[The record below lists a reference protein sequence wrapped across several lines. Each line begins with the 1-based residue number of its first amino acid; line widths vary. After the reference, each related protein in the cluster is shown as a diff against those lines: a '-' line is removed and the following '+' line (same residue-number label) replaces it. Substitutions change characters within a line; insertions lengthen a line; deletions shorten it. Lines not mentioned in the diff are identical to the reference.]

1 MRLLLIH
8 ADNFS
13 YSLTGK
19 TPMAEKIDI
28 DVHENNSFNDALVV
42 FSTVESLDADEPD
55 EIIASAF
62 LEIKKL
68 YYELKPPAIIIYP
81 YAHLSNHLG
90 RPSDAVKILDEL
102 KNKLENEL
110 PDVRIERAPFGW
122 YKSFSIAC
130 KGHPLSES
138 SRHIISSSSL
148 ENKIN
153 KIDNKDI
160 KQAKSKNREDIAKEI
175 ESNFFILNPDG
186 SEILIDINDKKILDS
201 KVLNNYPSLKKFIAF
216 EEFKVKEGVEP
227 PSVEAMRHLE
237 IADHEENSDSGHLR
251 LYPKGT
257 LLYKLISDWAEE
269 VALVKLKCM
278 EIETPLIYNWNKPDI
293 KGQGESF
300 HERHYTIMV
309 PDEKIKDD
317 SNLGGF
323 DRTKEFV
330 LRFAGDFGLFSMLKD
345 AKISYK
351 QLPLR
356 FYEYSKSFRYERSG
370 ELSGLRRLRAFTMP
384 DIHSFCLNI
393 EEGFNEYQ
401 ELYRQY
407 SDLADA
413 INIEYAVVF
422 RIVQEY
428 YDKYKDK
435 LVSLLKYSKK
445 PALIETLSKMKHY
458 WALKHEFQGIDS
470 IGGSCQLSTVQLD
483 VADAER
489 YGINFVNEKGE
500 KEGCIICHSSVGT
513 IERWM
518 YLLLEEALKKDIPVL
533 PLWLSVT
540 QVRIIPVSEKY
551 IEYGIELMKN
561 ISSFK
566 IRVDIDDRAFSMG
579 KKIMFAEEDWVPYI
593 LVVGEKEKTSNLLSV
608 RNRYQDRKTINM
620 TKNSL
625 VKEILAQT
633 KDLPF
638 RNLNVADTLSKRPIF
653 VG

>member
-13 YSLTGK
+13 YGLTGK
-19 TPMAEKIDI
+19 TPMAEKINT
-28 DVHENNSFNDALVV
+28 DVHESNSFNEALVV
-42 FSTVESLDADEPD
+42 FSTIESLDAERPD
-55 EIIASAF
+55 EIIYSAF

-68 YYELKPPAIIIYP
+68 YDELKPQVIIIYP
-81 YAHLSNHLG
+81 YAHLSNDLG

-110 PDVRIERAPFGW
+110 SDVCIERAPFGW

-138 SRHIISSSSL
+138 SRHIISSS
-148 ENKIN
+148 ENR
-153 KIDNKDI
+153 IDNKDI
-160 KQAKSKNREDIAKEI
+160 KQAKSKNREDIAKEV

-201 KVLNNYPSLKKFIAF
+201 EALNNYPSLKKFIAF

-227 PSVEAMRHLE
+227 PSVEAMRRLE

-300 HERHYTIMV
+300 HERHYTVMV
-309 PDEKIKDD
+309 PDEKMKDD
-317 SNLGGF
+317 SVSGGF

-345 AKISYK
+345 TKISYK

-470 IGGSCQLSTVQLD
+470 IGSSCQLSTVQLD

-518 YLLLEEALKKDIPVL
+518 YLLLEESLKKEIPVL

-551 IEYGIELMKN
+551 IEYCIELMKN
-561 ISSFK
+561 IASFK
-566 IRVDIDDRAFSMG
+566 IRADIDDRAFSMG
-579 KKIMFAEEDWVPYI
+579 KKIMYAEEEWVPYI

-608 RNRYQDRKTINM
+608 RNRYQNRKTINM
-620 TKNSL
+620 TKDSL
-625 VKEILAQT
+625 VKEILDQT

>member
-13 YSLTGK
+13 YGLTGK
-19 TPMAEKIDI
+19 TPMAEKIDES
-28 DVHENNSFNDALVV
+28 VHESNTFDDPLVV
-42 FSTVESLDADEPD
+42 FSTIESSDASKPD
-55 EIIASAF
+55 EIINLA
-62 LEIKKL
+62 LIEIEKL
-68 YYELKPPAIIIYP
+68 FNELKPPTIIIYP
-81 YAHLSNHLG
+81 YAHLSNDLG
-90 RPSDAVKILDEL
+90 RPSDAIKILDGL
-102 KNKLENEL
+102 KNKLQNAL
-110 PDVRIERAPFGW
+110 PYVQIERAPFGW

-138 SRHIISSSSL
+138 SRHIISSSGNRI
-148 ENKIN
+148 EAPDVNAANNKI
-153 KIDNKDI
+153 
-160 KQAKSKNREDIAKEI
+160 AKSKNRDDIAKEV
-175 ESNFFILNPDG
+175 ESEFFILNPDG
-186 SEILIDINDKKILDS
+186 SEIPIDINDKNILDS
-201 KVLNNYPSLKKFIAF
+201 EILNKYPSLKKFIAF
-216 EEFKVKEGVEP
+216 EEFKVKEGAEP
-227 PSVEAMRHLE
+227 PSVEAMRRLE
-237 IADHEENSDSGHLR
+237 IADHEDNSDSGHLR

-269 VALVKLKCM
+269 IALVKLKCM

-317 SNLGGF
+317 SAAIVF

-330 LRFAGDFGLFSMLKD
+330 LRFAGDFGLFSMIKD

-384 DIHSFCLNI
+384 DIHSFCSNI
-393 EEGFNEYQ
+393 EEGFDEYQ

-422 RIVQEY
+422 RIVKEY

-445 PALIETLSKMKHY
+445 PALIESLSKMKHY

-470 IGGSCQLSTVQLD
+470 VGGSCQLSTVQLD
-483 VADAER
+483 VIDAER

-500 KEGCIICHSSVGT
+500 KEGCTICHSSVGT

-518 YLLLEEALKKDIPVL
+518 YLLLEEALKKEIPVL
-533 PLWLSVT
+533 PLWLSTT

-551 IEYGIELMKN
+551 MEYCMELMEN
-561 ISSFK
+561 ISSYK
-566 IRVDIDDRAFSMG
+566 IRTDIDDRDFSMG

-608 RNRYQDRKTINM
+608 RNRYRDRKTENM
-620 TKNSL
+620 TKDAL
-625 VKEILAQT
+625 VKEILDRT

-638 RNLNVADTLSKRPIF
+638 RNLNVADMLSKRPIF

>member
-13 YSLTGK
+13 YGLTGK
-19 TPMAEKIDI
+19 TPMAEKIDESL
-28 DVHENNSFNDALVV
+28 HENSAFNDSLVV
-42 FSTVESLDADEPD
+42 FSTIESPDASEPD
-55 EIIASAF
+55 EIINLAF
-62 LEIKKL
+62 IEIDKL
-68 YYELKPPAIIIYP
+68 FNELKPPTIIIYP
-81 YAHLSNHLG
+81 YAHLSNDLG
-90 RPSDAVKILDEL
+90 RPSDAIKILDGL
-102 KNKLENEL
+102 KNKLQNAL
-110 PDVRIERAPFGW
+110 PHVRIERAPFGW

-138 SRHIISSSSL
+138 SRHIISSSVNKAWTSDVNAVN
-148 ENKIN
+148 NKI
-153 KIDNKDI
+153 
-160 KQAKSKNREDIAKEI
+160 AKAKNRDDIAKEV
-175 ESNFFILNPDG
+175 ESEFFILNPDG
-186 SEILIDINDKKILDS
+186 SEIPIDINDKNILDS
-201 KVLNNYPSLKKFIAF
+201 DILNKYPSLKKFIAF
-216 EEFKVKEGVEP
+216 EEFKVKEGAEP
-227 PSVEAMRHLE
+227 PSVEAMRRLE
-237 IADHEENSDSGHLR
+237 IADHEDNSDSGHLR

-269 VALVKLKCM
+269 IALVKLKCM

-317 SNLGGF
+317 SASIVF

-330 LRFAGDFGLFSMLKD
+330 LRFAGDFGLFSMIKD

-384 DIHSFCLNI
+384 DIHSFCSNI
-393 EEGFNEYQ
+393 EEGFDEYQ

-422 RIVQEY
+422 RIVKEY
-428 YDKYKDK
+428 YDRYKDK

-445 PALIETLSKMKHY
+445 PALIESLSKMKHY

-483 VADAER
+483 VIDAER
-489 YGINFVNEKGE
+489 YGINFVNERGE
-500 KEGCIICHSSVGT
+500 KEGCTICHSSVGT

-518 YLLLEEALKKDIPVL
+518 YLLLEEALKKEIPVL
-533 PLWLSVT
+533 PLWLSTT

-551 IEYGIELMKN
+551 MEYCAELMKN
-561 ISSFK
+561 ISSYK
-566 IRVDIDDRAFSMG
+566 IRTDIDDRDFSMG

-593 LVVGEKEKTSNLLSV
+593 LVVGEKEKNSNLLSV
-608 RNRYQDRKTINM
+608 RNRYRDRKTENM
-620 TKNSL
+620 TKDAL
-625 VKEILAQT
+625 VKEILEQT

-638 RNLNVADTLSKRPIF
+638 RNLNVGDMLSKRPIF

>member
-13 YSLTGK
+13 YGLTGK
-19 TPMAEKIDI
+19 TPMAEKINES
-28 DVHENNSFNDALVV
+28 VHENSTFDDSLVV
-42 FSTVESLDADEPD
+42 FSTIESSDASESD
-55 EIIASAF
+55 EIINLA
-62 LEIKKL
+62 LIEIEKL
-68 YYELKPPAIIIYP
+68 FNELKPPTIIIYP
-81 YAHLSNHLG
+81 YAHLSNDLG
-90 RPSDAVKILDEL
+90 RPSDAIKILDGL
-102 KNKLENEL
+102 KNKLQNAL
-110 PDVRIERAPFGW
+110 PYVRIERAPFGW

-138 SRHIISSSSL
+138 SRHIISSSGNKTEASDVNAAN
-148 ENKIN
+148 NKI
-153 KIDNKDI
+153 
-160 KQAKSKNREDIAKEI
+160 AKSKNRDDIAKEV
-175 ESNFFILNPDG
+175 ESEFFILNPDG
-186 SEILIDINDKKILDS
+186 SEILIDINDKNILDS
-201 KVLNNYPSLKKFIAF
+201 EILNKYPSLKKFIAF
-216 EEFKVKEGVEP
+216 EEFKVKEGAEP
-227 PSVEAMRHLE
+227 PSVEAMRRLE
-237 IADHEENSDSGHLR
+237 IADHEDNSDSGHLR

-269 VALVKLKCM
+269 IALVKLKCM

-309 PDEKIKDD
+309 PDEKVKDD
-317 SNLGGF
+317 SASIVF

-330 LRFAGDFGLFSMLKD
+330 LRFAGDFGLFSMIKD

-384 DIHSFCLNI
+384 DIHSFCSNI
-393 EEGFNEYQ
+393 EEGFDEYQ

-422 RIVQEY
+422 RIVKEY

-435 LVSLLKYSKK
+435 LVSLLRYSKK
-445 PALIETLSKMKHY
+445 PALIENLSKMKHY

-470 IGGSCQLSTVQLD
+470 VGGSCQLSTVQLD
-483 VADAER
+483 VIDAER
-489 YGINFVNEKGE
+489 YGINFVNERGE
-500 KEGCIICHSSVGT
+500 KEGCTICHSSVGT

-518 YLLLEEALKKDIPVL
+518 YLLLEEALKKEIPVL
-533 PLWLSVT
+533 PLWLSTT

-551 IEYGIELMKN
+551 MEYCAELMKN
-561 ISSFK
+561 ISSYK
-566 IRVDIDDRAFSMG
+566 IRTDIDDRDFSMG

-608 RNRYQDRKTINM
+608 RNRYRDRKTENM
-620 TKNSL
+620 TKDAL
-625 VKEILAQT
+625 VKEILDQT

-638 RNLNVADTLSKRPIF
+638 RNLNVADMLSKRPIF

>member
-13 YSLTGK
+13 YGLTGK
-19 TPMAEKIDI
+19 TPMAEKINT
-28 DVHENNSFNDALVV
+28 DVHESNSFNEALVV
-42 FSTVESLDADEPD
+42 FSTIESLDAEKPD
-55 EIIASAF
+55 EIIYSAF

-68 YYELKPPAIIIYP
+68 YDELKPQVIIIYP
-81 YAHLSNHLG
+81 YAHLSNDLG

-138 SRHIISSSSL
+138 SRHIISSS
-148 ENKIN
+148 EN

-160 KQAKSKNREDIAKEI
+160 KQAKSKNREDIAKEV

-201 KVLNNYPSLKKFIAF
+201 EVLHNYSSLKKFIAF

-227 PSVEAMRHLE
+227 PSVEAMRRLE

-300 HERHYTIMV
+300 HERHYTVMV
-309 PDEKIKDD
+309 PDEKMKDD
-317 SNLGGF
+317 SSVPDGF

-470 IGGSCQLSTVQLD
+470 IGSSCQLSTVQLD

-551 IEYGIELMKN
+551 IEYSIELMKN

-566 IRVDIDDRAFSMG
+566 IRADIDDRTFSMG
-579 KKIMFAEEDWVPYI
+579 KKIMYAEEEWVPYI

-620 TKNSL
+620 TKDSL
-625 VKEILAQT
+625 IKEILDKT

>member
-13 YSLTGK
+13 YGLTGK
-19 TPMAEKIDI
+19 TPMAEKIDES
-28 DVHENNSFNDALVV
+28 VHESNTFDDPLVV
-42 FSTVESLDADEPD
+42 FSTIESSDASKPD
-55 EIIASAF
+55 EIINLA
-62 LEIKKL
+62 LIEIEKL
-68 YYELKPPAIIIYP
+68 FNELKPPTIIIYP
-81 YAHLSNHLG
+81 YAHLSNDLG
-90 RPSDAVKILDEL
+90 RPSDAIKILDGL
-102 KNKLENEL
+102 KNKLQNAL
-110 PDVRIERAPFGW
+110 PYVQIERAPFGW

-138 SRHIISSSSL
+138 SRHIISSSGNRI
-148 ENKIN
+148 EAPDVNAANNKI
-153 KIDNKDI
+153 
-160 KQAKSKNREDIAKEI
+160 AKSKNRDDIAKEV
-175 ESNFFILNPDG
+175 ESEFFILNPDG
-186 SEILIDINDKKILDS
+186 SEIPIDINDKNILDS
-201 KVLNNYPSLKKFIAF
+201 EILNKYPSLKKFIAF
-216 EEFKVKEGVEP
+216 EEFKVKEGAEP
-227 PSVEAMRHLE
+227 PSVEAMRRLE
-237 IADHEENSDSGHLR
+237 IADHEDNSDSGHLR

-269 VALVKLKCM
+269 IALVKLKCM

-317 SNLGGF
+317 SAAIVF

-330 LRFAGDFGLFSMLKD
+330 LRFAGDFGLFSMIKD

-384 DIHSFCLNI
+384 DIHSFCSNI
-393 EEGFNEYQ
+393 EEGFDEYQ

-422 RIVQEY
+422 RIVKEY

-445 PALIETLSKMKHY
+445 PALIESLSKMKHY

-470 IGGSCQLSTVQLD
+470 VGGSCQLSTVQLD
-483 VADAER
+483 VIDAER

-500 KEGCIICHSSVGT
+500 KEGCTICHSSVGT

-518 YLLLEEALKKDIPVL
+518 YLLLEEALKKEIPVL
-533 PLWLSVT
+533 PLWLSTT

-551 IEYGIELMKN
+551 MEYCMELMKN
-561 ISSFK
+561 ISSYK
-566 IRVDIDDRAFSMG
+566 IRTDIDDRDFSMG

-608 RNRYQDRKTINM
+608 RNRYRDRKTENM
-620 TKNSL
+620 TKDAL
-625 VKEILAQT
+625 VKEILDRT

-638 RNLNVADTLSKRPIF
+638 RNLNVADMLSKRPIF